1 MNNLREIWS
10 ARFVHYITELQ
21 KYMKYVFTGHLA
33 IVFVFSIGALGY
45 AYSEWLKEV
54 PADFP
59 AALLTAVVIA
69 AALAYAPPVTLLK
82 PADTV
87 YFLPLEH
94 KLDLYVGRA
103 LSWSTFSQ
111 LPVPLVLYIVALP
124 LLSATGTGSKLSY
137 IWLAIFIVILK
148 WIFVETEYAIRHTL
162 AGERVWGDRGVR
174 FLLAMLAFY
183 TWLGPYPYL
192 TVVLFLLIGLYC
204 VYWRKEKS
212 KKPFPYD
219 HFIALEQNRMMRFY
233 RFANYFTDVP
243 HLKGSV
249 SRRGWLGFLFGTP
262 KFGKTVPQVYLIRRT
277 FMRTDDNFWL
287 WVRLTALSIL
297 GALFIPFPVVVF
309 ILAGA
314 LAFAT
319 SIQLVHALRSGDEF
333 RMDMLFPEKKDTR
346 QPAIKKT
353 VRILQWI
360 QAGTVTIAA
369 ILINGPAV
377 TPFIIGAI
385 VLLIS
390 ELTIRLTGEKKEY
403 N

>member
-1 MNNLREIWS
+1 
-10 ARFVHYITELQ
+10 
-21 KYMKYVFTGHLA
+21 
-33 IVFVFSIGALGY
+33 
-45 AYSEWLKEV
+45 
-54 PADFP
+54 
-59 AALLTAVVIA
+59 
-69 AALAYAPPVTLLK
+69 
-82 PADTV
+82 
-87 YFLPLEH
+87 
-94 KLDLYVGRA
+94 
-103 LSWSTFSQ
+103 
-111 LPVPLVLYIVALP
+111 
-124 LLSATGTGSKLSY
+124 
-137 IWLAIFIVILK
+137 
-148 WIFVETEYAIRHTL
+148 
-162 AGERVWGDRGVR
+162 
-174 FLLAMLAFY
+174 
-183 TWLGPYPYL
+183 
-192 TVVLFLLIGLYC
+192 
-204 VYWRKEKS
+204 
-212 KKPFPYD
+212 
-219 HFIALEQNRMMRFY
+219 
-233 RFANYFTDVP
+233 
-243 HLKGSV
+243 
-249 SRRGWLGFLFGTP
+249 
-262 KFGKTVPQVYLIRRT
+262 
-277 FMRTDDNFWL
+277 MRTDDNFWL

-390 ELTIRLTGEKKEY
+390 ELTIRLTGAKKEY